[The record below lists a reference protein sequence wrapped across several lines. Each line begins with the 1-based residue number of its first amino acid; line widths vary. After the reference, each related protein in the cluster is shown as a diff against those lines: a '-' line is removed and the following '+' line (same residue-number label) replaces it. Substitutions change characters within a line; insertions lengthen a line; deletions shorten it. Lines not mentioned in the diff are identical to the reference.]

1 MRVMSAFA
9 AEGVSFDR
17 VVTARIAQCTMHAA
31 DFIDERNGED
41 GGDEEHSSGRLFD
54 KIVWL

>member
-1 MRVMSAFA
+1 MKGMSVFA

-17 VVTARIAQCTMHAA
+17 VFAVRIAQCTMYAA

-54 KIVWL
+54 KIIRL